1 MANQFKWTPL
11 PFGKHAGKTLPQV
24 AIVDPNWLFW
34 AVDEISFY
42 GRLADEVAEIAYKA
56 SHIKI
61 REPDPENWRVEYRF
75 ALQNTL
81 AYTFANFYI
90 ISAREAE
97 SCCSPSIISTHLDL
111 SFPRRLKNRRK
122 LDYVMMLQQF
132 KYLYFYKRE
141 LNKALCE
148 CFFLNDRNF
157 LPFLRSDRAEVE
169 SDSTLTAFF
178 STT

>member
-11 PFGKHAGKTLPQV
+11 KFGKYKGKTLPQV
-24 AIVDPNWLFW
+24 AIFDPNWLFW
-34 AVDEISFY
+34 AVDTISFY
-42 GRLADEVAEIAYKA
+42 GRLADEVEEVAYKA

-61 REPDPENWRVEYRF
+61 PEPDPENWRVEYRF

-81 AYTFANFYI
+81 AYTFANFDI
-90 ISAREAE
+90 ISARKAE

-122 LDYVMMLQQF
+122 LDYKMMLQQF

-178 STT
+178 SAT

>member
-1 MANQFKWTPL
+1 MATYLTLTPL
-11 PFGKHAGKTLPQV
+11 KFGKHAGKTLPQV
-24 AIVDPNWLFW
+24 AIADPNWLFW
-34 AVDEISFY
+34 AKENISFY
-42 GRLADEVAEIAYKA
+42 GRLAAEVEEVAYKA

-81 AYTFANFYI
+81 AYTFANFDI
-90 ISAREAE
+90 ISARKAE

-122 LDYVMMLQQF
+122 LDYEMMLQQF

-141 LNKALCE
+141 LNKELCE
-148 CFFLNDRNF
+148 CFFRNDRNF

-178 STT
+178 SAT